1 MDQTINIKAN
11 YFVQELDEPV
21 RVNRLRTGC

>member
-1 MDQTINIKAN
+1 MRFNGFKAN

>member
-1 MDQTINIKAN
+1 MRFNGSVKAN